1 MKMKE
6 QENRIIRLLFYEC
19 GGNFY
24 EVIDDDGI
32 RKPAVRTYLADV
44 EKPTKEHGFDKEIWK
59 VEISW
64 RLLARYFAEDENAGD
79 EK

>member
-1 MKMKE
+1 MTTEEEKL
-6 QENRIIRLLFYEC
+6 IRQLFYEC

-32 RKPAVRTYLADV
+32 RKPAITTYLADV
-44 EKPTKEHGFDKEIWK
+44 EKPTKKHGFDKEIWK

-64 RLLARYFAEDENAGD
+64 RLLAKWFGEAQDGSEA
-79 EK
+79 